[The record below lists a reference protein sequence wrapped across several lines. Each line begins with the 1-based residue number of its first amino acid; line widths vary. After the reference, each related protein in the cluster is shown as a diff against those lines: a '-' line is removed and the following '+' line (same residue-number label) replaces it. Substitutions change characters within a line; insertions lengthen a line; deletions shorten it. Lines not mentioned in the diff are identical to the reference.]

1 MAFHEE
7 WLPAGPPL
15 TLDTLYV
22 QGGPDCFLYRDTL
35 YVGLLVEQDPQRGE
49 RRYLS
54 TARGASVMTPFAG
67 FTVVTP
73 MVGVSATPLSSPSPA
88 PR

>member
-1 MAFHEE
+1 MAFCEE

-35 YVGLLVEQDPQRGE
+35 YMGLLVEQAPQGGE

-54 TARGASVMTPFAG
+54 TARGASVLTPFAG
-67 FTVVTP
+67 VTVVTP
-73 MVGVSATPLSSPSPA
+73 MVSVWATPLS
-88 PR
+88 